1 MFNVIFEV
9 HPHAATFEQYLALAL
24 HLKPILTATDGFLD
38 NERFKSLKRAGWVL
52 SLSTWRDEKSLV
64 RWRTEAEHHRVQEL
78 GRAQVFEDYRLQV
91 GEIFADSASPS
102 GQVPAQ
108 QRFDETLSSPAKAV
122 TITEMQCT
130 AAAAEAFMQQAF
142 DSPTLREEVIGFE
155 LYESIYN
162 PGKLCALTAWRKG
175 ASAADWNP
183 APSAQIDILR
193 HRCVRVVRAYGLD
206 DRVEA
211 PQFYPARCPFVPPNS
226 KTSIAEP
233 SAP

>member
-9 HPHAATFEQYLALAL
+9 HPHAANFEQYLALAL

-38 NERFKSLKRAGWVL
+38 NERFKSLKREGWVL
-52 SLSTWRDEKSLV
+52 SLSTWRDEKSSV

-102 GQVPAQ
+102 GPVPAQ

-142 DSPTLREEVIGFE
+142 DSPTLREEVIVE
-155 LYESIYN
+155 E
-162 PGKLCALTAWRKG
+162 RK
-175 ASAADWNP
+175 
-183 APSAQIDILR
+183 ILDE
-193 HRCVRVVRAYGLD
+193 HRPIHI
-206 DRVEA
+206 E
-211 PQFYPARCPFVPPNS
+211 PP
-226 KTSIAEP
+226 EFD
-233 SAP
+233 